1 MLEQNGSSQTKFTV
15 AVVRP
20 KGFPGWI
27 WFALFFHQDKCFVLL
42 IDAKISRASNH
53 LFNSVRIASSKIR
66 PESDQIQTVPQ
77 YRILVFPDP
86 SKT

>member
-1 MLEQNGSSQTKFTV
+1 MTLLDQGISVINLIFFFVTLKTEKLIKMLEQNGSSQTKFTV

-27 WFALFFHQDKCFVLL
+27 WFALFFHQDKCFVFL

-53 LFNSVRIASSKIR
+53 LFN
-66 PESDQIQTVPQ
+66 
-77 YRILVFPDP
+77 
-86 SKT
+86 